1 MAEMATFHI
10 ALPENLQ
17 ENNILCLLE
26 GLQNDIEGFDELIVE
41 HETNQVIP
49 ETEIPTVAS
58 EPELSTLAP
67 QPELLVPEPELST
80 LNHEPE
86 PQTLPTANEQVP
98 ASNVHEN
105 NKPAR
110 FKTAG

>member
-10 ALPENLQ
+10 ELPENLQ

-58 EPELSTLAP
+58 
-67 QPELLVPEPELST
+67 
-80 LNHEPE
+80 
-86 PQTLPTANEQVP
+86 
-98 ASNVHEN
+98 
-105 NKPAR
+105 
-110 FKTAG
+110 